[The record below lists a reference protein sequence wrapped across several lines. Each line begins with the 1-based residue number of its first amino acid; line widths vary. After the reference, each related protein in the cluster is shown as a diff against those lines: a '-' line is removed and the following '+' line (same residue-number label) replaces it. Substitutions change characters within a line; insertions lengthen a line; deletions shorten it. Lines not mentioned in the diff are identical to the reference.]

1 MLNRGVVIVR
11 PKQPYLDWA
20 AGLDDS
26 ELVPDPNAEQ
36 TVYLIPSYGDDE
48 EAWETLERVH
58 SAIFENELY
67 GWHTEEAAWP
77 QGRDFAMFKA
87 WFNIELHSVVED
99 LCDYE
104 VVDEDAEG

>member
-1 MLNRGVVIVR
+1 
-11 PKQPYLDWA
+11 
-20 AGLDDS
+20 
-26 ELVPDPNAEQ
+26 VPHRVPVKMSPRSQA
-36 TVYLIPSYGDDE
+36 TGT
-48 EAWETLERVH
+48 WETLERVH

-87 WFNIELHSVVED
+87 WFSIELHSVVED

-104 VVDEDAEG
+104 VVDEDAEA